1 MIGCLVDIF
10 STISVYVELYWP
22 QFTFCQWK
30 QPNVVNPK
38 PWNFEEKNPGWVWV
52 VKKVWVGSGSVYSSM
67 PVNDSIDK
75 GDLLPGQDTRT
86 TSWPPV
92 TNYLTCHGVIKIS
105 DMRTFRSNNFQTT
118 LCNSR
123 VAEVAR
129 KHKGPSPKILS
140 PNIHSF
146 GVILWS
152 VIICTLL

>member
-1 MIGCLVDIF
+1 M
-10 STISVYVELYWP
+10 
-22 QFTFCQWK
+22 K
-30 QPNVVNPK
+30 N
-38 PWNFEEKNPGWVWV
+38 NFGRVWV
-52 VKKVWVGSGSVYSSM
+52 VKKVRVGSGIMYSSM

-129 KHKGPSPKILS
+129 KREGPSPKILS
-140 PNIHSF
+140 PNIHYF
-146 GVILWS
+146 GMIL
-152 VIICTLL
+152 

>member
-1 MIGCLVDIF
+1 M
-10 STISVYVELYWP
+10 
-22 QFTFCQWK
+22 K
-30 QPNVVNPK
+30 N
-38 PWNFEEKNPGWVWV
+38 NFGRVWV
-52 VKKVWVGSGSVYSSM
+52 VKKVRVGSGIMYSSM

-129 KHKGPSPKILS
+129 KRKGPSAKILS

-146 GVILWS
+146 GVIL
-152 VIICTLL
+152 

>member
-38 PWNFEEKNPGWVWV
+38 PWNFEKKNPGWVWV
-52 VKKVWVGSGSVYSSM
+52 VKKVRVGSGSVYSSM

-146 GVILWS
+146 GVIIWS
-152 VIICTLL
+152 VIIRTLL